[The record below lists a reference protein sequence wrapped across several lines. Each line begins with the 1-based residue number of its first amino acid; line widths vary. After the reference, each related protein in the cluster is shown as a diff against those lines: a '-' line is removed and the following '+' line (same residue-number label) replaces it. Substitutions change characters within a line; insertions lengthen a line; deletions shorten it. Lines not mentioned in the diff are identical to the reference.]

1 MKKKIGIYHLE
12 HEYQYITNNLYKQHH
27 ISISK
32 FIFIVKCFLKSYPNI
47 HCSRI
52 KEHAKRLA
60 FVCTYRDISKNNIRQ
75 NESKLSQSSHA
86 SRYRFSVQYFM
97 PLSQLCNHQAKNFYA
112 NLKNL
117 VNITARLFMMK
128 HNSSLIH
135 NRN

>member
-1 MKKKIGIYHLE
+1 MIYTIQNSFTNIIILTS
-12 HEYQYITNNLYKQHH
+12 QYSYSLLN
-27 ISISK
+27 
-32 FIFIVKCFLKSYPNI
+32 VFLKSYPNI

-97 PLSQLCNHQAKNFYA
+97 PLSQLCNH
-112 NLKNL
+112 
-117 VNITARLFMMK
+117 
-128 HNSSLIH
+128 
-135 NRN
+135 